1 MCPRDRAACG
11 QPLAYFLFPLVVG
24 PRFAGFKGMRTLAL
38 LLASTVLLFA
48 ADKPAAAPAK
58 VAPKYQEGSC
68 CDKATKKG
76 DKCNHPCCVK
86 AAKVGKVCDH
96 CNEPVKK

>member
-1 MCPRDRAACG
+1 M
-11 QPLAYFLFPLVVG
+11 FLLVVVC
-24 PRFAGFKGMRTLAL
+24 RFVRYEGMRTLAL
-38 LLASTVLLFA
+38 LLLLPASILFA

-86 AAKVGKVCDH
+86 VAKAGKVCDH

>member
-1 MCPRDRAACG
+1 MG
-11 QPLAYFLFPLVVG
+11 
-24 PRFAGFKGMRTLAL
+24 GMRHLAL
-38 LLASTVLLFA
+38 LLASAVLLFA
-48 ADKPAAAPAK
+48 ADKPAAAPAPA
-58 VAPKYQEGSC
+58 APKYQEGSC

-76 DKCNHPCCVK
+76 EKCMHPCCVK

>member
-1 MCPRDRAACG
+1 
-11 QPLAYFLFPLVVG
+11 
-24 PRFAGFKGMRTLAL
+24 MRTLAL
-38 LLASTVLLFA
+38 LLLPSCLLFA
-48 ADKPAAAPAK
+48 ADKPAADPAK
-58 VAPKYQEGSC
+58 VAPKYQEGGC
-68 CDKATKKG
+68 CDKATKRG

>member
-1 MCPRDRAACG
+1 
-11 QPLAYFLFPLVVG
+11 
-24 PRFAGFKGMRTLAL
+24 MRN
-38 LLASTVLLFA
+38 LASLLFASVFLFA

-68 CDKATKKG
+68 CDKAAKK
-76 DKCNHPCCVK
+76 DEKCIHPCCVK
-86 AAKVGKVCDH
+86 AAKAGKVCDH